1 MTRIH
6 MPCRECGVTHINP
19 MSSNLC
25 GKCGL
30 AASKLRGDH
39 RKVDSVVAYI
49 TQYSEEEVQD
59 LLASIIPAD
68 NFTTQQS
75 DEDLADYLETLSIR
89 T

>member
-1 MTRIH
+1 MH
-6 MPCRECGVTHINP
+6 CRECGVTHTNP

-30 AASKLRGDH
+30 AASKLSEVTEDREFVG
-39 RKVDSVVAYI
+39 
-49 TQYSEEEVQD
+49 TEQYSEEEVQD

-68 NFTTQQS
+68 NFTPQQS

>member
-1 MTRIH
+1 
-6 MPCRECGVTHINP
+6 

-30 AASKLRGDH
+30 AASKLRG
-39 RKVDSVVAYI
+39 VTEESEPAVLVYI

>member
-1 MTRIH
+1 
-6 MPCRECGVTHINP
+6 
-19 MSSNLC
+19 MSN
-25 GKCGL
+25 
-30 AASKLRGDH
+30 
-39 RKVDSVVAYI
+39 I

-68 NFTTQQS
+68 NFIPQQS